1 MKLNRRICE
10 AASSRSSINLEK
22 KSSFG
27 QRIVS
32 FIVNFIGFVKT
43 NMLSTQLPRD
53 AHDSDAWSR

>member
-1 MKLNRRICE
+1 MKLNRRIRE

-43 NMLSTQLPRD
+43 NMLSTQLSQRR
-53 AHDSDAWSR
+53 AR